1 MGGAGGIVAVVSG
14 LAVVFFVPAL
24 VWAMV
29 IAGLRQIVRDKIRE
43 TRSTPMGPAQEV
55 QQPTMSNQRA

>member
-1 MGGAGGIVAVVSG
+1 MGGAGGTVALVIG
-14 LAVVFFVPAL
+14 LTVVFFVPAL

-43 TRSTPMGPAQEV
+43 TRSIQMEPSQEV
-55 QQPTMSNQRA
+55 QQPTAPN